1 VLGYLKLNRRK
12 VSMPNLI
19 GYCLV
24 RTDLPS
30 LGAGKA
36 IAHAMHAGNQMT
48 WREVVMPLSKGEEPN
63 ADIMAWHNSAGGFG
77 TTIAL
82 GDKNQLDITTI
93 TAVVDAAKKLGF
105 VADLVVDPT
114 YPYLVDKEIV
124 QFMDASVHT
133 MPPVY
138 GPPGK
143 MVCFRKEVTTAYV
156 FGDKAELAILL
167 ARFGLYPN
175 D

>member
-1 VLGYLKLNRRK
+1 MKDLYA
-12 VSMPNLI
+12 
-19 GYCLV
+19 YCLV

-48 WREVVMPLSKGEEPN
+48 WREVVMPMSKGDEPN
-63 ADIMAWHNSAGGFG
+63 SDVMEWHRMAGGFG

-82 GDKNQLDITTI
+82 GDKNQLDWNTI
-93 TAVVDAAKKLGF
+93 TSVVEAAKKLGF

-114 YPYLVDKEIV
+114 YPYLVDREIV
-124 QFMDASVHT
+124 QFMDQSVHT
-133 MPPVY
+133 MPPVP
-138 GPPGK
+138 GPGGT

-156 FGDKAELAILL
+156 FGDKAKLTVLL
-167 ARFGLYPN
+167 SRFGLYPN

>member
-1 VLGYLKLNRRK
+1 MKDLFA
-12 VSMPNLI
+12 
-19 GYCLV
+19 YCLV

-48 WREVVMPLSKGEEPN
+48 WREVVMPMSKGEEPN
-63 ADIMAWHNSAGGFG
+63 EDVMEWHRMAGGFG

-82 GDKNQLDITTI
+82 GDKNQLDFKTI
-93 TAVVDAAKKLGF
+93 GAVVEAAKKLGF

-114 YPYLVDKEIV
+114 YPYLVDYELVGLI
-124 QFMDASVHT
+124 DPSVHT
-133 MPPVY
+133 MDPVS
-138 GPPGK
+138 GPPGYK
-143 MVCFRKEVTTAYV
+143 VCFRKEVTTAYV
-156 FGDKAELAILL
+156 FGDKEPLKVLL
-167 ARFGLYPN
+167 RSFGLYPN

>member
-1 VLGYLKLNRRK
+1 MAKDLYA
-12 VSMPNLI
+12 
-19 GYCLV
+19 YCLV

-36 IAHAMHAGNQMT
+36 IAHGMHAGNQMT
-48 WREVVMPLSKGEEPN
+48 WLEVATPLMEGKEPN
-63 ADIMAWHNSAGGFG
+63 ADVIEWHNQARGFG

-82 GDKNQLDITTI
+82 GDKSQLDLKTVQ
-93 TAVVDAAKKLGF
+93 AVVDAAKKMGF
-105 VADLVVDPT
+105 VADVVVDT
-114 YPYLVDKEIV
+114 SYPYLVDKEIV
-124 QFMDASVHT
+124 PFMDASVHT
-133 MPPVY
+133 MPPTY

-143 MVCFRKEVTTAYV
+143 MVCFRKEITTAYV
-156 FGDKAELAILL
+156 FGDKAELTVLL

>member
-1 VLGYLKLNRRK
+1 MAKDLYA
-12 VSMPNLI
+12 
-19 GYCLV
+19 YCLV

-48 WREVVMPLSKGEEPN
+48 WREVVMPMTKGEEPN
-63 ADIMAWHNSAGGFG
+63 ADVMTWHNSAGGFG

-82 GDKNQLDITTI
+82 GDKNQLDFKTI
-93 TAVVDAAKKLGF
+93 TSVVEAAKNLGF
-105 VADLVVDPT
+105 VAGMVVDPT
-114 YPYLVDKEIV
+114 YPYLVDKEV
-124 QFMDASVHT
+124 VPFMQAEIHT
-133 MPPVY
+133 MPPVP

-143 MVCFRKEVTTAYV
+143 MVCFRRELTTAYV
-156 FGDKAELAILL
+156 FGDKADLAILL

>member
-1 VLGYLKLNRRK
+1 MKDLYA
-12 VSMPNLI
+12 
-19 GYCLV
+19 YTLV

-30 LGAGKA
+30 LGHGKA

-48 WREVVMPLSKGEEPN
+48 WREVVEPLQRGETPN
-63 ADIMAWHNSAGGFG
+63 QDVMDWHKMADGFG

-82 GDKNQLDITTI
+82 GNKGQLDISTI
-93 TAVVDAAKKLGF
+93 KQIVAAARLMGF
-105 VADLVVDPT
+105 VADVVVDPT

-124 QFMDASVHT
+124 PLMDDSVHT
-133 MPPVY
+133 MPPVP

-143 MVCFRKEVTTAYV
+143 MVCFRSEVTTAYV
-156 FGDKAELAILL
+156 FGDKAELKILL
-167 ARFGLYPN
+167 GSFDLYPN

>member
-1 VLGYLKLNRRK
+1 MRD
-12 VSMPNLI
+12 LI

-36 IAHAMHAGNQMT
+36 IAHGMHAGNQMT
-48 WREVVMPLSKGEEPN
+48 WLEVVEPLMNGKEPN
-63 ADIMAWHNSAGGFG
+63 ADVVEWSKMARGFG

-82 GDKNQLDITTI
+82 GDKNQLDLRTVE
-93 TAVVDAAKKLGF
+93 AVIAAAKKMGF
-105 VADLVVDPT
+105 VADVVVDT
-114 YPYLVDKEIV
+114 SYPYLVDKEIV
-124 QFMDASVHT
+124 PLMNPEVHT
-133 MPPVY
+133 LPPVP
-138 GPPGK
+138 GPDGT
-143 MVCFRKEVTTAYV
+143 MVCFRNEVTTAYV
-156 FGDKAELAILL
+156 FGDKAELAVLL

>member
-1 VLGYLKLNRRK
+1 MKDLYA
-12 VSMPNLI
+12 
-19 GYCLV
+19 YTLV

-48 WREVVMPLSKGEEPN
+48 WREVVEPLQRGEEPN
-63 ADIMAWHNSAGGFG
+63 QDVMEWHQMANGFG

-82 GDKNQLDITTI
+82 GNGNELPLSTVR
-93 TAVVDAAKKLGF
+93 AVVEAARQLGF
-105 VADLVVDPT
+105 VADVVVDPT

-124 QFMDASVHT
+124 PLMNPEVHT
-133 MPPVY
+133 MAPVP
-138 GPPGK
+138 GPK
-143 MVCFRKEVTTAYV
+143 DFMVCFREEVTTAYV
-156 FGDKAELAILL
+156 FGDKAELGVLL
-167 ARFGLYPN
+167 GRFGLYPN

>member
-1 VLGYLKLNRRK
+1 MRDLVA
-12 VSMPNLI
+12 
-19 GYCLV
+19 YCLV

-48 WREVVMPLSKGEEPN
+48 WREVVEPMQRGDEPN
-63 ADIMAWHNSAGGFG
+63 ADVVEWHKMAEGFG

-82 GDKNQLDITTI
+82 GDKNQLDLRTVN
-93 TAVVDAAKKLGF
+93 AVVEAAKNLGF
-105 VADLVVDPT
+105 IADVVVDPT

-124 QFMDASVHT
+124 PLMKDEVHT
-133 MPPVY
+133 MPPVP
-138 GPPGK
+138 GPNGT
-143 MVCFRKEVTTAYV
+143 MVCFRSEVTTAYV
-156 FGDKAELAILL
+156 FGDKAALGILL
-167 ARFGLYPN
+167 GRFGLYPN

>member
-1 VLGYLKLNRRK
+1 MKDLYA
-12 VSMPNLI
+12 
-19 GYCLV
+19 YCLV

-48 WREVVMPLSKGEEPN
+48 WREVVEPMSKGEKPN
-63 ADIMAWHNSAGGFG
+63 EDVMEWHRMAGGFG

-82 GDKNQLDITTI
+82 GDKNQLDFKTI
-93 TAVVDAAKKLGF
+93 GAVVDAAKLLGF

-114 YPYLVDKEIV
+114 YPYLVDKELV
-124 QFMDASVHT
+124 QFMDKTVHT
-133 MPPVY
+133 MDPVY

-156 FGDKAELAILL
+156 FGDKAALSVLL
-167 ARFGLYPN
+167 SRFGLYPN

>member
-1 VLGYLKLNRRK
+1 LKDLYA
-12 VSMPNLI
+12 
-19 GYCLV
+19 YCLV

-48 WREVVMPLSKGEEPN
+48 WREVVEPLQKGETPN
-63 ADIMAWHNSAGGFG
+63 ADVEAWHLMAKGFG

-82 GDKNQLDITTI
+82 GNKDQLDLKTV
-93 TAVVDAAKKLGF
+93 TAVVEAAKKLGF

-124 QFMDASVHT
+124 PLMDAKFHT
-133 MPPVY
+133 MAPVA
-138 GPPGK
+138 GPPGT
-143 MVCFRKEVTTAYV
+143 MVCFRREVTTADV

>member
-1 VLGYLKLNRRK
+1 MAKDLYA
-12 VSMPNLI
+12 
-19 GYCLV
+19 YCLV

-48 WREVVMPLSKGEEPN
+48 WREVVVPMLNDETPN
-63 ADIMAWHNSAGGFG
+63 EDVMSWHNSAGGFG

-82 GDKNQLDITTI
+82 GDKNQLDIKTM
-93 TAVVDAAKKLGF
+93 TAVVETAKKLGF

-114 YPYLVDKEIV
+114 YPYLVDKEV
-124 QFMDASVHT
+124 VPFMDQTTHT
-133 MPPVY
+133 MQPVP
-138 GPPGK
+138 GPNGT

-156 FGDKAELAILL
+156 FGDKAELGILL
-167 ARFGLYPN
+167 GRFGLYPN